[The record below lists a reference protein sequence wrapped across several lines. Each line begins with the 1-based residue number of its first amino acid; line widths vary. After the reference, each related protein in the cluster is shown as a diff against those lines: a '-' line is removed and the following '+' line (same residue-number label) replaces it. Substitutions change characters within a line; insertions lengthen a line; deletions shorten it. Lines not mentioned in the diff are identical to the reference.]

1 MYLISIKKPKTPV
14 GCPKW
19 KPLNIYEKPTQFVIK
34 KSWIDKHQNIGEAA
48 WDSVENMSW
57 NFPEI

>member
-1 MYLISIKKPKTPV
+1 MKTSKYLWKTNTI
-14 GCPKW
+14 CD
-19 KPLNIYEKPTQFVIK
+19 K
-34 KSWIDKHQNIGEAA
+34 KSSIDKHQNIGEAA